1 MTYIIWAIL
10 TPVVLAI
17 FPPAGL
23 ISLIALCIS
32 LAIRNRKLRAQRV
45 FQQAQKIEH
54 ELDDIEASLD
64 TITLNEKV
72 TPIWEVPTK
81 KR

>member
-1 MTYIIWAIL
+1 MVYIVWAIL
-10 TPVVLAI
+10 TIILLPA

-23 ISLIALCIS
+23 ISLVALCVS
-32 LAIRNRKLRAQRV
+32 LEIRNRKWRAQRIS
-45 FQQAQKIEH
+45 QQAQKIER

-64 TITLNEKV
+64 TITLDEKV